1 MVPPLLPAQVQSH
14 GPLPITAEAAP
25 VEHKFLVGFAL
36 IATPFAEPHDPLI
49 FSWAAQLAAEPP
61 FDPAQVQAN
70 GPEPVTAEA
79 EPALHRLVVGAFV
92 TSVPFAEPQ
101 APLILSRAEQL
112 AVEPPFEPAQFQL
125 QGPVPLTAEAA
136 PALQRPVVGTLV
148 RPAPF
153 DVPQLPLTAAG
164 STGAVQLA
172 VVPLLLPVQLQLHG
186 PLPLTAEAVP
196 AEHKPLAGAL
206 LAATPLAEPQA
217 PLPAEAL
224 SLSKWMPIIAL
235 LTKMR

>member
-14 GPLPITAEAAP
+14 GPLPFTAEAAP

-49 FSWAAQLAAEPP
+49 SSWAAQLAAEPP
-61 FDPAQVQAN
+61 F
-70 GPEPVTAEA
+70 
-79 EPALHRLVVGAFV
+79 
-92 TSVPFAEPQ
+92 
-101 APLILSRAEQL
+101 
-112 AVEPPFEPAQFQL
+112 EPAQLQF

-148 RPAPF
+148 RSAPF

-164 STGAVQLA
+164 RSGAEQLA
-172 VVPLLLPVQLQLHG
+172 VVPPLLPAQLQLHG
-186 PLPLTAEAVP
+186 PLPLTAEAIP
-196 AEHKPLAGAL
+196 AEHKLLVGAL
-206 LAATPLAEPQA
+206 VTATPLAEPQA

-224 SLSKWMPIIAL
+224 SLSKWMPVMAL
-235 LTKMR
+235 LANTR